1 MSILGSVIARVE
13 DLDWSQVC
21 VICVLLT
28 DIKQVALPESHGE
41 VCHSAL
47 AILTICIRLDD
58 F

>member
-21 VICVLLT
+21 VICVLT
-28 DIKQVALPESHGE
+28 DFKQVVLPESHGE

-47 AILTICIRLDD
+47 AILAVCIRLND